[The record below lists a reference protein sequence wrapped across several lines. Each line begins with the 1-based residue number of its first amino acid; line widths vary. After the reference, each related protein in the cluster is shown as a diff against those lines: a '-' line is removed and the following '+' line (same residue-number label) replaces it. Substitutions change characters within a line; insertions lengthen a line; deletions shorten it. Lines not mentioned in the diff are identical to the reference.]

1 MRGHPVL
8 QTPRSVNLPYE
19 TDAGLG
25 PQAHIGLI
33 VTSNDQTLSY
43 EARRMLTVPGIA
55 LYESRL
61 LSVRPKDGELNVGE
75 LGGLAERIAAS
86 ARQINTIRAPDVVAL
101 GCTSG
106 AMVMG
111 RAELLQ
117 RVREVYPAAE
127 VTDPFTGLLRSLTAL
142 NVTRI
147 CFISPYPRQVADMM
161 MGELRAA
168 GHEVPA
174 CGAFGREGSNVSADA
189 PFIAQQSIA
198 DAVLQLGRSD
208 LVDVVFVACTQLRGA
223 ELIED
228 LERDLAKPVITSN
241 QALCWH
247 ALRLAGYS
255 EPVLGWGTLFR
266 SDMLRD

>member
-1 MRGHPVL
+1 MTTSDAVHL
-8 QTPRSVNLPYE
+8 SHSVNLPYE

-25 PQAHIGLI
+25 PNAHIGLI

-75 LGGLAERIAAS
+75 LRGMPERIVAS
-86 ARQINTIRAPDVVAL
+86 VRLINTIRAPDVVAL

-111 RAELLQ
+111 HAELLQ
-117 RVREVYPAAE
+117 RVREIFPGAE
-127 VTDPFTGLLRSLTAL
+127 VTDPLTGLLSSLTAL
-142 NVTRI
+142 NVTRV

-168 GHEVPA
+168 GHEVPVF
-174 CGAFGREGSNVSADA
+174 GAFSHEGSNVSADA
-189 PFIAQQSIA
+189 PFIAQRSIA
-198 DAVLQLGRSD
+198 DAVLHLGRSD

-228 LERDLAKPVITSN
+228 LEKDLAKPVITSN

-247 ALRLAGYS
+247 ALRLARYS
-255 EPVLGWGTLFR
+255 NPVHGWGTLFR
-266 SDMLRD
+266 SDMSRD